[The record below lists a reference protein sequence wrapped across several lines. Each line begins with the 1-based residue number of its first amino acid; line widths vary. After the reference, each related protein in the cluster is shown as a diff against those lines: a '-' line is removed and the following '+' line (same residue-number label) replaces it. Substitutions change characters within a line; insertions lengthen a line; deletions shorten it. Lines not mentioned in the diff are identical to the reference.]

1 MRVCPACGVTITDSG
16 EVLFSAGKP
25 GTKERLYARVCQFA
39 KKEECINTGELKELT
54 ESDYYGLKD

>member
-1 MRVCPACGVTITDSG
+1 MKICPACGVTITDSC
-16 EVLFSAGKP
+16 EVLFSTGKP

-39 KKEECINTGELKELT
+39 KKEGCINTGELKELT